1 MSELV
6 LFIFYG
12 IKCRNFNFQLTACV
26 GGFQSSGLESELHLG
41 VVTVCVAHNMLLLF
55 LLKIQKGFSLLLRV
69 RKKNN
74 RQNMDKTMEDQP
86 DGDNVSNFKTSMQLI
101 VLVTTRVSSLYTTI
115 NGAGVLKIAWVT
127 KIAVG
132 K

>member
-1 MSELV
+1 
-6 LFIFYG
+6 
-12 IKCRNFNFQLTACV
+12 
-26 GGFQSSGLESELHLG
+26 
-41 VVTVCVAHNMLLLF
+41 
-55 LLKIQKGFSLLLRV
+55 
-69 RKKNN
+69 
-74 RQNMDKTMEDQP
+74 MEDQP